1 MLDKNTS
8 HLRKCH
14 GVGLVQTTMI
24 VVYFDATLGCIY
36 NSDVKS
42 KIWRLTF
49 EIKNIPPQRRQ

>member
-1 MLDKNTS
+1 MLDKKS
-8 HLRKCH
+8 IHLGKCH
-14 GVGLVQTTMI
+14 GVGLVQITMI

-49 EIKNIPPQRRQ
+49 EIKIIPPQRRQ